1 MNRRVTA
8 DRVTPG
14 RITAKLDFLQSAT
27 GVILGTFIW
36 FHLFFDSGIIIG
48 KEAMYKVAK
57 ALEGSFLDPEGHGYP
72 ILVSIAAASIF
83 VVFVAHAG
91 LALRKFPANWHQF
104 NIFHRHSVELNHE
117 DTRAWSVQVMTGF
130 TLFFLGSMHLLYMMF
145 FPGGI
150 GPHLSAE
157 RIYSNGMWLFYLVL
171 LFAVVLHAGIG
182 LYKVCVKWGL
192 FMGKDPRVG
201 RVRLKAFFR
210 ILTGIF
216 LVLGVVSIVIYGK
229 IGHENRD
236 QKGVRY
242 VPLHLQHV
250 QSEAIHEAQASTEDE
265 TKMETHMNKGA
276 H

>member
-8 DRVTPG
+8 DRVTPS
-14 RITAKLDFLQSAT
+14 RRTAKLDFLQSAT
-27 GVILGTFIW
+27 GVILGSFIW
-36 FHLFFDSGIIIG
+36 FHLFFDSSIIIG
-48 KEAMYKVAK
+48 KEAMYHMAK

-72 ILVSIAAASIF
+72 ILVSMAAASIF
-83 VVFVAHAG
+83 VVFIAHAG

-104 NIFHRHSVELNHE
+104 QLFHKHSTELNHE
-117 DTRAWSVQVMTGF
+117 DTSAWSVQVLTGF
-130 TLFFLGSMHLLYMMF
+130 TMFFLGSMHLLYMIF

-157 RIYSNGMWLFYLVL
+157 RMYSQGMWLFYLIL

-192 FMGKDPRVG
+192 LMGKDPRVG
-201 RVRLKAFFR
+201 RVRLKTFFR
-210 ILTGIF
+210 ILSGIF

-229 IGHENRD
+229 IGHENRN

-242 VPLHLQHV
+242 VPPSAEHTQHE
-250 QSEAIHEAQASTEDE
+250 SGMNKTN
-265 TKMETHMNKGA
+265 ETHMIKGA